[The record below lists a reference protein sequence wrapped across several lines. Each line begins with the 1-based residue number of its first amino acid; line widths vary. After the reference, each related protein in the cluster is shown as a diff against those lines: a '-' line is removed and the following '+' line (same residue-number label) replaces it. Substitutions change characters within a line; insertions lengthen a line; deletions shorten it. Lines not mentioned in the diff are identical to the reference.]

1 MEFVPVSRVSVEESN
16 LNLVPLCL
24 IYISFSGIMNNLLS
38 VHGVLNFHEDVFL
51 LHANFTYWIGVL
63 IWKITYANLG
73 NLLIV

>member
-38 VHGVLNFHEDVFL
+38 VHGVLNFHEDVFFFFFF
-51 LHANFTYWIGVL
+51 N
-63 IWKITYANLG
+63 
-73 NLLIV
+73 